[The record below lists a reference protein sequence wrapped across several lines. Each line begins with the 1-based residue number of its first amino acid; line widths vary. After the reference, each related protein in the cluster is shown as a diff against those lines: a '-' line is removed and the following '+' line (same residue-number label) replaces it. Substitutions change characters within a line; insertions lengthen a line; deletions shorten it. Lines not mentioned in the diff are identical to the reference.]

1 VREGETHEAWQAL
14 LEDAARLVRA
24 HAELVEVEG
33 RRALRD
39 LVGGG
44 MGLVAGVALLA
55 GALLFLP
62 ALLALLLSVWVA
74 PWAAGLV
81 SWAVV
86 AGVGAAVAGWGWRRL
101 RRPKLPRMR
110 EALQEDVRWIRELT
124 ASMRSSGRPDSGSP

>member
-33 RRALRD
+33 RQALRD

-101 RRPKLPRMR
+101 RRPKLPGMR